1 MRVSDDY
8 RDRDFDKVMKEIQAS
23 DLPEAEKVAR
33 AFDLVTSRV
42 VENSLHEIELARA
55 MKDQDSLVK
64 EQIKLSMMN
73 HARGIFQVCFKRM
86 TGEEAWDE

>member
-8 RDRDFDKVMKEIQAS
+8 RDRDFVRVINEIKAS
-23 DLPEAEKVAR
+23 DQSEVEKVAQ
-33 AFDLVTSRV
+33 AFDWVTSQI
-42 VENSLHEIELARA
+42 VENGQREIELAKA

-73 HARGIFQVCFKRM
+73 HARGIFQACFKHV
-86 TGEEAWDE
+86 TGAEAWDE